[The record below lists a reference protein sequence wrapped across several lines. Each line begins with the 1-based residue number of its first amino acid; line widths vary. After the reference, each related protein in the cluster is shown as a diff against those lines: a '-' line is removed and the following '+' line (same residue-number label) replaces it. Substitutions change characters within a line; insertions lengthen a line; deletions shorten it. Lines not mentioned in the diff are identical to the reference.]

1 MIFIVMLLHQI
12 IKILI
17 YKDLTAVQITL
28 LDFQAFIKLFAL
40 LRRSRLVKGLSL
52 ISLAQSMLL
61 LCPLVWWP
69 EQCKHPKMYAKFSNF
84 IDKAVCSP
92 RLRTGLQNTHY
103 PHKISH

>member
-52 ISLAQSMLL
+52 ISLAQ
-61 LCPLVWWP
+61 
-69 EQCKHPKMYAKFSNF
+69 
-84 IDKAVCSP
+84 
-92 RLRTGLQNTHY
+92 
-103 PHKISH
+103 